1 MKVNRFLF
9 ILTLTTFC
17 LSGCLNNEENSES
30 TKLEL
35 PNVSDYSYLYV
46 QGVDENGVSSEATSK
61 IVKDD
66 KKIDEFIS
74 KVNKM
79 EVIMP
84 PNKEL
89 TQKVKELRNP
99 GNYIFVLSDNV
110 AMDNKVYNMN
120 FFKDGSI
127 QFQHLDK
134 NEIVYISKEKH
145 PKLLKELKELL
156 GIKY

>member
-9 ILTLTTFC
+9 ILTISTFF
-17 LSGCLNNEENSES
+17 LSGCLNNEENNES

-35 PNVSDYSYLYV
+35 PNVSDYSYLIV
-46 QGVDENGVSSEATSK
+46 QGVDENGVSSEATST

-89 TQKVKELRNP
+89 IQKVKELRNP

-134 NEIVYISKEKH
+134 NEIVYLSKEKH
-145 PKLLKELKELL
+145 PILLKELKELL

>member
-9 ILTLTTFC
+9 ILTLSTFF
-17 LSGCLNNEENSES
+17 LSGCLNNEENNES

-35 PNVSDYSYLYV
+35 PNVSDYSYLIV

-61 IVKDD
+61 IVNDD
-66 KKIDEFIS
+66 KKIDKFIS

-89 TQKVKELRNP
+89 TQKVKELRNQ

>member
-9 ILTLTTFC
+9 ILTLSIFF
-17 LSGCLNNEENSES
+17 LSGCLNNEENNES
-30 TKLEL
+30 AKLEL
-35 PNVSDYSYLYV
+35 PNVSDYSYLMV

-89 TQKVKELRNP
+89 TRKVKELRNP